1 MDTKDIRNVV
11 FLSHSNAGKTSLI
24 DSIIFT
30 AGANSRRGSVNDG
43 TSMCDYHP
51 DEIERKITI
60 DQKVLTVEKG
70 SNRITLLDTPG
81 YADFI
86 GGVISSIYAADCGVC
101 VVCAVNGVEVGTMR
115 SWAMLNEK
123 KKSVFFFIN
132 KLDKENSSFERVI
145 AAMQKEFG
153 KGCIPVTYP
162 IGKEASF
169 NKVVSLL
176 DKNAVESL
184 SDPDKDIARKY
195 REQLMEAAAE
205 ADDKLIEK
213 YLGGE
218 ELTPDE
224 TIAGL
229 KKAVSTNT
237 AHPVFCGSAVKG
249 IGIQEFIDE
258 IIKFAPSPQDIVPQP
273 AIAPGSNKP
282 VEYKVSANE
291 PFAAQVFK
299 TVIDPYVGHLTIFK
313 VFSGKLQSNSSF
325 YNVNK
330 SAKER
335 IGQLYLLLGKE
346 QKDVAGVIAGDI
358 AAVAKLKE
366 TDTGDT
372 MCDESRQLKFDPINM
387 PEPAISLSLKP
398 KTRQDEERIMTALAK
413 ISNEDPTFKY
423 GRDQQTKELIASG
436 LGDLH
441 LKIMFERLKR
451 NFKVDVDIGTP
462 KVAYKETIR
471 KKVQVSHK
479 HKKQSGG
486 HGQYGEVYLELEP
499 LHRGANYEFVD
510 RIVGGAIP
518 RQYIPGIEKG
528 VKEALQQGVLVGSP
542 VVDVRVTLFDG
553 SFHTVDSSEIAFKIA
568 ASTAMRKGLQ
578 DAGPVLLEPIM
589 DVEVTVPE
597 EAMGNITGD
606 LNSRRGRIMGM
617 DVNGSS
623 EIVKAQVPLAEMLK
637 YATELRSLTAGKGSY
652 IMKFSHYEQVPEKAA
667 QQVIQQ
673 AKQTEEAT
681 AK

>member
-1 MDTKDIRNVV
+1 MDTKDIRNIV

-30 AGANSRRGSVNDG
+30 TGANTRHGSVNEG

-60 DQKVLTVEKG
+60 DPKVLTVEKG
-70 SNRITLLDTPG
+70 SSRITLLDTPG

-101 VVCAVNGVEVGTMR
+101 VVCAVNGVEVGTIR
-115 SWAMLNEK
+115 SWNMLNEK
-123 KKSVFFFIN
+123 KKSSLFFIN
-132 KLDKENSSFERVI
+132 KLDKENSNFEKVI
-145 AAMQKEFG
+145 TAMQKEFG

-162 IGKEASF
+162 IGKETSF
-169 NKVVSLL
+169 SKVVSLL
-176 DKNAVESL
+176 DKNAVEGL
-184 SDPDKDIARKY
+184 SGPDKDAAKKY
-195 REQLMEAAAE
+195 REQLMETAAE

-224 TIAGL
+224 TITGL
-229 KKAVSTNT
+229 KKAVSANT
-237 AHPVFCGSAVKG
+237 AHPVFCGSAIKD
-249 IGIQEFIDE
+249 IGVQELIDA
-258 IIKFAPSPQDIVPQP
+258 IIKFAPSPQ
-273 AIAPGSNKP
+273 GS
-282 VEYKVSANE
+282 VAE

-313 VFSGKLQSNSSF
+313 VFSGKLQSNTSF

-330 SAKER
+330 AAKER

-346 QKDVAGVIAGDI
+346 QKDIAGVIAGDI

-366 TDTGDT
+366 TDTADT
-372 MCDESRQLKFDPINM
+372 LCDEAHQLKFEPINM

-441 LKIMFERLKR
+441 LKIMFERLKK

-499 LHRGANYEFVD
+499 LPRGTNYEFVD

-589 DVEVTVPE
+589 DVEVVVPE

-652 IMKFSHYEQVPEKAA
+652 TMKFSHYEQVPEKTA